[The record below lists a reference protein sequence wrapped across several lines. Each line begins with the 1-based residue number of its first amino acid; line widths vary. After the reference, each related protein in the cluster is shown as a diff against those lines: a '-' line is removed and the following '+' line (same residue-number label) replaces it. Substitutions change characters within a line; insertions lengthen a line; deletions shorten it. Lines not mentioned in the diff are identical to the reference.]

1 MNHLKR
7 LLILFL
13 LLTLY
18 FFSLNNYVGLHS
30 FIDFSN
36 SMLAATIIFTLLFL
50 FINGLTIYCYRSW
63 RQCWKWLI
71 VLILSAIPYVNWL
84 YVYPWTATQTYPS
97 FINYLAKQ
105 GFSTADIAR
114 YRAFPDLKMGGYY
127 YEIHFKKD
135 SKYTYSYNLD
145 THDFL
150 LFSVFKDSD
159 FRNYKDAK
167 IREVYNEKEF
177 MRLKKDSI
185 AEAKDY
191 RKWTKDP
198 ASNSIQQQKRHES
211 QKHRIGLY
219 QAKDNN

>member
-1 MNHLKR
+1 
-7 LLILFL
+7 
-13 LLTLY
+13 
-18 FFSLNNYVGLHS
+18 
-30 FIDFSN
+30 
-36 SMLAATIIFTLLFL
+36 
-50 FINGLTIYCYRSW
+50 
-63 RQCWKWLI
+63 
-71 VLILSAIPYVNWL
+71 
-84 YVYPWTATQTYPS
+84 
-97 FINYLAKQ
+97 
-105 GFSTADIAR
+105 
-114 YRAFPDLKMGGYY
+114 MGGYY

-219 QAKDNN
+219 QAKDNNWVDGKRGERGMTI

>member
-1 MNHLKR
+1 MNHLKH

-71 VLILSAIPYVNWL
+71 VLILSAIPYANWL

-114 YRAFPDLKMGGYY
+114 YRAFPDLKMGGYIMRSTLKRTANIPIVITL
-127 YEIHFKKD
+127 IHMTFCFFLFLRIATLGIIKMQKFVKSTMKK
-135 SKYTYSYNLD
+135 
-145 THDFL
+145 
-150 LFSVFKDSD
+150 
-159 FRNYKDAK
+159 
-167 IREVYNEKEF
+167 
-177 MRLKKDSI
+177 
-185 AEAKDY
+185 
-191 RKWTKDP
+191 
-198 ASNSIQQQKRHES
+198 NSC
-211 QKHRIGLY
+211 
-219 QAKDNN
+219 D